1 MLFSIEGNIGSG
13 KSTLV
18 NKLKEEF
25 KEISDIKVH
34 FVDEPVSQ
42 WETIKSEE
50 GKNMIELFYSD
61 PKKYAFTFQMMAYIS
76 RLAML
81 HEAILRYPNDIII
94 TERCLLTDYHV
105 FAKLLHEN
113 KEMLDVEFK
122 IYQKWFYY
130 FQQEIE
136 VTGFIYV
143 RTTPEIAYERCLK
156 RARVGETISLEYLKQ
171 CHQKHAEW
179 FSQEKLTVLI
189 INNDDIDPDDSI
201 WAIHD
206 YISDYVC
213 EQAEPP
219 IKVGPCFPIWMALG
233 AYLLAGMILLCNFAN
248 EINYTT
254 KTLNYQK
261 MR

>member
-13 KSTLV
+13 KSTIV
-18 NKLKEEF
+18 NLLKKEFEE
-25 KEISDIKVH
+25 IADIRVH

-42 WETIKSEE
+42 WEMIQSEE

-61 PKKYAFTFQMMAYIS
+61 PKKYAFAFQMMAYIS
-76 RLAML
+76 RLALL
-81 HEAILRYPNDIII
+81 HEATLMYPNDIII
-94 TERCLLTDYHV
+94 TERCLLTDYYV

-113 KEMLDVEFK
+113 KDMLDVEFK

-143 RTTPEIAYERCLK
+143 RTDPEIAYERCLK
-156 RARVGETISLEYLKQ
+156 RARLGETIPLDYLKK
-171 CHQKHAEW
+171 CHEKHDDW
-179 FSQEKLTVLI
+179 FSQENRTVLRI
-189 INNDDIDPDDSI
+189 DNNDMDPEDSI

-206 YISDYVC
+206 YISDYVW
-213 EQAEPP
+213 EKEEPKWTP
-219 IKVGPCFPIWMALG
+219 GPCFPLWMALL
-233 AYLLAGMILLCNFAN
+233 AYAFAGMILYWHLVT
-248 EINYTT
+248 EILYTT

-261 MR
+261 MH